1 MKSRGSARNSQPG
14 DKQSTLANSET
25 KEIGCQ
31 GEPYQESNLS
41 KEKTEEEKVVVHS
54 KIKWKSVV
62 AEGYHPHV
70 QYKDAE
76 GNVLH
81 DRLTVKHNAEI
92 YNKASKYLQR
102 WQSELSD
109 ETNKEVRYLLESTIN
124 DGIKTI
130 EDKRKQTGHGRPA
143 SLYTFEYD
151 NIEQWTDAF
160 AKSWAFKDDPLV
172 SQTFIVQHLDYLAN

>member
-1 MKSRGSARNSQPG
+1 
-14 DKQSTLANSET
+14 
-25 KEIGCQ
+25 
-31 GEPYQESNLS
+31 
-41 KEKTEEEKVVVHS
+41 
-54 KIKWKSVV
+54 
-62 AEGYHPHV
+62 
-70 QYKDAE
+70 
-76 GNVLH
+76 
-81 DRLTVKHNAEI
+81 VKHNAEI

-151 NIEQWTDAF
+151 NIE
-160 AKSWAFKDDPLV
+160 
-172 SQTFIVQHLDYLAN
+172 